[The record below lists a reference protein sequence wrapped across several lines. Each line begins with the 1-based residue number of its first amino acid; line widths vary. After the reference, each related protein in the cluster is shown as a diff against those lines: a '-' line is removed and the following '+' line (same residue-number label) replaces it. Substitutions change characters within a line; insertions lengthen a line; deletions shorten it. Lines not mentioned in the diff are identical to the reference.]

1 MLLDPEMAATM
12 SELAEKLIQ
21 QALGLPADERAE
33 VAERLLSSLE
43 PPLSSIDQLWAQE
56 AEDRVD
62 AYERGEIE
70 AIPAEDVFNAIK
82 NRKR

>member
-1 MLLDPEMAATM
+1 M
-12 SELAEKLIQ
+12 SELAEKLIE
-21 QALGLPADERAE
+21 QALSLPAEERAE
-33 VAERLLSSLE
+33 VVERLLSSLE
-43 PPLSSIDQLWAQE
+43 PPLSAIDQLWALE

>member
-1 MLLDPEMAATM
+1 MSDLEVATM
-12 SELAEKLIQ
+12 SELAEKVIQ

-33 VAERLLSSLE
+33 VVERLLSSLE
-43 PPLSSIDQLWAQE
+43 TSLSAIDQLWAKE

-62 AYERGEIE
+62 DYERGEIE
-70 AIPAEDVFNAIK
+70 AIPAEDVFNAIQ

>member
-1 MLLDPEMAATM
+1 M
-12 SELAEKLIQ
+12 SELAEKLIEQ
-21 QALGLPADERAE
+21 VLGLPADERAE

-56 AEDRVD
+56 AEDRID

>member
-1 MLLDPEMAATM
+1 M

-33 VAERLLSSLE
+33 VAERLLDSLE
-43 PPLSSIDQLWAQE
+43 PPLSAIDQLWAQE
-56 AEDRVD
+56 AEDRID

>member
-1 MLLDPEMAATM
+1 M

-43 PPLSSIDQLWAQE
+43 LPLSAIDQLWAQE

-62 AYERGEIE
+62 ACERGEIE

>member
-1 MLLDPEMAATM
+1 M

-56 AEDRVD
+56 AEERID

-70 AIPAEDVFNAIK
+70 AIPAEDVFSAIK

>member
-1 MLLDPEMAATM
+1 M
-12 SELAEKLIQ
+12 SGLAEKLIEQ
-21 QALGLPADERAE
+21 VLCLPAEERAE

-43 PPLSSIDQLWAQE
+43 PPLTAIDQLWAEE
-56 AEDRVD
+56 AEDRID

-70 AIPAEDVFNAIK
+70 AIPARDVFNAIK

>member
-1 MLLDPEMAATM
+1 M

-43 PPLSSIDQLWAQE
+43 PPLSAIDQLWAQE
-56 AEDRVD
+56 AEERID

>member
-1 MLLDPEMAATM
+1 M

-43 PPLSSIDQLWAQE
+43 EPLSAIDQLWAQE
-56 AEDRVD
+56 AEDRID

-70 AIPAEDVFNAIK
+70 AIPAEDVFNVIR